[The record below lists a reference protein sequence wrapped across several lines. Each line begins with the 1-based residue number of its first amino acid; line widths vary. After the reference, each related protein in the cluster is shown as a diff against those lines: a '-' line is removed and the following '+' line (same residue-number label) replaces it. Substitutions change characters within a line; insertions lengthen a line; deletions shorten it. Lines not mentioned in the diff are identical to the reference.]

1 MKKVK
6 VKIPA
11 KINLTLDIL
20 GVKDGYHVLES
31 LVASIDLFDTVVA
44 KKRSD
49 SKINL
54 KFRGIPVGINSE
66 KSNAYRAAE
75 KFIKEFSTTGAD
87 ITVKRDIPAAA
98 GLGGSSA
105 DIAGVLN
112 AMKELYC
119 VDGDVTEIANS
130 LGSDVAYMLKG
141 GYAVIKNRGE
151 IVERLDGIKNV
162 FYLLIVTGTEGVST
176 AESYKTYDKLSVKH
190 EMQTPVAVDNLIK
203 GDKGGFLTAL
213 SNDLY
218 EGSALLLPEI
228 KETVTRLSEFGSAV
242 MTGSGSAVY
251 GIYKTE
257 EERDR
262 VYKALRREYGKRLI
276 KAKTL

>member
-20 GVKDGYHVLES
+20 GVKDGFHVLES

-49 SKINL
+49 GEIHL
-54 KFRGIPVGINSE
+54 KFRGIPAGVKSE
-66 KSNAYRAAE
+66 KSNAYKAAE

-151 IVERLDGIKNV
+151 IVESIDGIKNV

-176 AESYKTYDKLSVKH
+176 AESYKIYDKLSVKH
-190 EMQTPVAVDNLIK
+190 EKQTPVAVDNLIK
-203 GDKGGFLTAL
+203 GDNDGFLAAL

-228 KETVTRLSEFGSAV
+228 KETVTRLSEFGAAV

-257 EERDR
+257 KERDR
-262 VYKALRREYGKRLI
+262 AYKALRREYGKRLI